1 MAKIG
6 VFGGTFNPPHLGH
19 VLAAGEVKRALG
31 LDQVLFIPDA
41 QPPHKQMP
49 PGTPEPW
56 VRLEMVMAAVQ
67 GEPYAFVSN
76 LELQRSG
83 VSFTSDTLRDL
94 KEIYPHDTLYLI
106 MGTDMFLSLHHWHEP
121 EVICDLA
128 VIAAMHRDD
137 KDRTEEML
145 LQKSLLEE
153 KFHAR
158 VELVANNRMEISSTK
173 VRRLLILGGAE
184 KYVSPGVLDIIR
196 ENGLYG
202 TGENYKNL
210 SDERLR
216 EVATALLKK
225 KRVEHVLGCAETAV
239 LLARHYGADENT
251 ALRAGLL
258 HDVTKAIDG
267 EDQLLLVD
275 NYGIIISDFER
286 RHPKLLH
293 AKTGAAVA
301 KYVFGESDDV
311 VDAIYWHT
319 TGKPDMTLMEKIIY
333 LADYMEPTRNFPG
346 VDRLREAV
354 MTDIDVGLEM
364 GLDFCISELVRENK
378 TVCSDSSHALDYI
391 RQELKGRERCES

>member
-67 GEPYAFVSN
+67 GEPYAFVSD

-106 MGTDMFLSLHHWHEP
+106 MGTDMFLSLHRWHEP

-145 LQKSLLEE
+145 LQKTLLEE

-196 ENGLYG
+196 EKGLYG
-202 TGENYKNL
+202 TGENHKNL

-239 LLARHYGADENT
+239 LLARRYGADENT

-391 RQELKGRERCES
+391 RQELKGRESCES